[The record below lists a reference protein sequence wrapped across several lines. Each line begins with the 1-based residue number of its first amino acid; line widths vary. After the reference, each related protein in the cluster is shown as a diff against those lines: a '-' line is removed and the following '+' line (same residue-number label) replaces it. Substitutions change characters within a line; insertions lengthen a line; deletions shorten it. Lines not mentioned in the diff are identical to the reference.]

1 MTIHHPETVN
11 GQYKTADRL
20 NTRISI
26 HDRYSRNKLGFN
38 RWITRQLPLRENLR
52 ILELGCGTGAM
63 WTQLEHPLP
72 AGCTLTLT
80 DLSQG
85 MIESARQEIS
95 GGENVAFLTADAQN
109 LPFADASFDLVIASM
124 MLYHVPDIPQAL
136 SEIRRVL
143 TPGGTLCAA
152 TFGEHG
158 VVEAVQAMFGLIGE
172 RNHRFTLQNG
182 QEQLTPFFPQAERRL
197 YEDALDVTE
206 PRDLVAYLRSLS
218 AMAGL
223 EDITDD
229 QLLRAFESR
238 MVDGVLSLP
247 KEYGLFLCR

>member
-1 MTIHHPETVN
+1 MSLSSRETIA

-26 HDRYSRNKLGFN
+26 HERYSRNKLGFN

-63 WTQLEHPLP
+63 WTQLDEPLP
-72 AGCTLTLT
+72 SGCALTLT
-80 DLSQG
+80 DLSEG
-85 MIESARQEIS
+85 MIAAAQQTLS
-95 GGENVAFLTADAQN
+95 GWENTTFLTADAQS

-136 SEIRRVL
+136 REIRRVL

-158 VVEAVQAMFGLIGE
+158 VVEAVQAMFGLSGE

-182 QEQLTPFFPQAERRL
+182 QEQLAPFFPQVERRL

-218 AMAGL
+218 TMAGL
-223 EDITDD
+223 EDIGDE

-238 MVDGVLSLP
+238 MADGVLTLP